1 MKCTSCGALVVAAP
15 VPVAPAVA
23 PSVAP
28 PPLSSAMD
36 PWGTFARTDDPMA
49 GVLVRPA
56 PAPPKSSAGRPIGM
70 VVAGV
75 IVVLALGA
83 AAYPMLH
90 PNAAVVDGPPVVLTP
105 NEPMAGGVPGL
116 SEAVR
121 VQAESNRQ
129 TAFGAIMRLRSN
141 ADGTFDRAM
150 LQQAQPDFTWLDASE
165 SSTEPK
171 EVSLDD
177 STDVAVIAISAS
189 NKHICAFGRLPLD
202 GVAEYVTMGN
212 MKSCAATDAPEEGW
226 SQLAGGY
233 GGTPPLD
240 P

>member
-15 VPVAPAVA
+15 VPVAPAVT

-28 PPLSSAMD
+28 PSSSSMD
-36 PWGTFARTDDPMA
+36 PWGTFARSDDPMA
-49 GVLVRPA
+49 GMIVRPPA
-56 PAPPKSSAGRPIGM
+56 APPRSSASRSIGT
-70 VVAGV
+70 VFAAL
-75 IVVLALGA
+75 IVLLALGT
-83 AAYPMLH
+83 AAYPMLRGH
-90 PNAAVVDGPPVVLTP
+90 ATNHVGAPVVLTP
-105 NEPMAGGVPGL
+105 NEPMAGGIPGL

-129 TAFGAIMRLRSN
+129 TAFGAIMRIRSN

-150 LQQAQPDFTWLDASE
+150 LAQAQPDFEWLDASE
-165 SSTEPK
+165 SSTGPK

-177 STDVAVIAISAS
+177 STDVTVIAISAS
-189 NKHICAFGRLPLD
+189 NKHVCAFGRLPLA

-212 MKSCAATDAPEEGW
+212 MTSCAATDAPEEGW

-233 GGTPPLD
+233 GGNPPLD
-240 P
+240 G

>member
-1 MKCTSCGALVVAAP
+1 
-15 VPVAPAVA
+15 
-23 PSVAP
+23 
-28 PPLSSAMD
+28 
-36 PWGTFARTDDPMA
+36 
-49 GVLVRPA
+49 
-56 PAPPKSSAGRPIGM
+56 
-70 VVAGV
+70 
-75 IVVLALGA
+75 
-83 AAYPMLH
+83 
-90 PNAAVVDGPPVVLTP
+90 
-105 NEPMAGGVPGL
+105 
-116 SEAVR
+116 
-121 VQAESNRQ
+121 
-129 TAFGAIMRLRSN
+129 MRLRSN